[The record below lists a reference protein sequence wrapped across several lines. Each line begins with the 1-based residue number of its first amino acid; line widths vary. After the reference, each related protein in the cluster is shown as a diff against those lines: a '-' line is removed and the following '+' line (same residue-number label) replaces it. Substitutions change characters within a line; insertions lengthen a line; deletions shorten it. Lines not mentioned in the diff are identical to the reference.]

1 MKNANDVGA
10 MAEGALPASHP
21 HGFSTRC
28 FQAHERLLARLRAVC
43 ERISAPLAQMDTID
57 RFAVTLL
64 TSGLALV
71 VWGLDL
77 DWPGSLE
84 ALVRHE
90 FGNWAPGLVIDG
102 MLLWVVNSI
111 FRRQERSRTLAQL
124 ASLSNEFALDAVR
137 RSRDEGWLTDGSLR
151 GRDLSKAALA
161 RADLADAD
169 LRGASLASVDLSDAC
184 LQHADLRETNL
195 EGANLRNADLR
206 WCRLTG
212 ASLRWADLRGAWL
225 EGAWLE
231 GVEARFAAVD
241 ARHAET
247 GLLRGCIRDGY
258 LQDRQISL
266 IRESFEQLLALG
278 MAPVRSFYEHL
289 FQLAPEARPLFKGDI
304 EAQARKFV
312 HSLRVIIAG
321 LECPEKH
328 VAMLQRLGARHASF
342 GVEPR
347 HYAILQSALIG
358 MLEDCL
364 GAEFNDE
371 LRLSWQRAYE
381 LIASAMVD
389 GSAERARRRSEAA
402 AAPPITAWT
411 APPAARP

>member
-1 MKNANDVGA
+1 MKNASDVGVVA
-10 MAEGALPASHP
+10 AGATPASHS
-21 HGFSTRC
+21 HGYSSRGL
-28 FQAHERLLARLRAVC
+28 QIPERLAGRLRAIG
-43 ERISAPLAQMDTID
+43 ERIRCPLRQMDTID
-57 RFAVTLL
+57 RFAVALL
-64 TSGLALV
+64 GSGLTLFA
-71 VWGLDL
+71 WGLDL

-84 ALVRHE
+84 SLVSHE

-161 RADLADAD
+161 RADFTDAD

-184 LQHADLRETNL
+184 LQHADLREANL

-206 WCRLTG
+206 WCRLSS

-231 GVEARFAAVD
+231 GVDARFAAVD
-241 ARHAET
+241 ARHAEA
-247 GLLRGCIRDGY
+247 GLLHGCIRDGY
-258 LQDRQISL
+258 LHDRQIRL
-266 IRESFEQLLALG
+266 VRESFEQLLALG
-278 MAPVRSFYEHL
+278 TAPVRSFYEHL

-304 EAQARKFV
+304 EVQARKFV
-312 HSLRVIIAG
+312 QSLRVIIAG

-328 VAMLQRLGARHASF
+328 VAVLQRLGARHASF

-347 HYAILQSALIG
+347 HYAILESALIG

-371 LRLSWQRAYE
+371 LRLAWQKAYE

-389 GSAERARRRSEAA
+389 GSGGRA
-402 AAPPITAWT
+402 
-411 APPAARP
+411 